1 MESSKEFS
9 SDTDKDETL
18 VTPRFDSGEAET
30 AQPVVPLAV
39 VSGEAETYGAP
50 AYDGAG
56 APFVP
61 PRAARRAS
69 WPLALVL
76 VSALA
81 GSVLG
86 GAGLYLF
93 QKSRQQRAAPAA
105 QAEQTTGANDAAGQ
119 TPATPPVSEAAAPA
133 PSPTL
138 EEAGALAAELPD
150 EVAEVPV
157 VAEVP
162 DAREDRKDKED
173 ADHRRDE
180 PKREKDEDDAR
191 PARSPAAAAVA
202 EKRGKKGERDDDE
215 ARAARPRRVEDDSPD
230 REVYYDRGGARRIGS
245 IVYEREA
252 RRERRRQRRQ
262 PAVDRVR
269 GIFEGQP

>member
-1 MESSKEFS
+1 MESKKNFS
-9 SDTDKDETL
+9 SDEDRDGDETL

-39 VSGEAETYGAP
+39 VSGEAETYDVHA
-50 AYDGAG
+50 AG
-56 APFVP
+56 GGPMP

-76 VSALA
+76 VSALV

-93 QKSRQQRAAPAA
+93 QKSRQQRAT
-105 QAEQTTGANDAAGQ
+105 QTEQTTGVNDAAAQ
-119 TPATPPVSEAAAPA
+119 PIAAPVAETTPA
-133 PSPTL
+133 PSP
-138 EEAGALAAELPD
+138 EEGAALAVELPD

-157 VAEVP
+157 ALEEP
-162 DAREDRKDKED
+162 EDKDEKKDSDEKRDESKRATDDD
-173 ADHRRDE
+173 ADAPRA
-180 PKREKDEDDAR
+180 K
-191 PARSPAAAAVA
+191 SPAEAPVRRA
-202 EKRGKKGERDDDE
+202 KRDDRGGDDHQS
-215 ARAARPRRVEDDSPD
+215 RPRRVADDSRDSSPDEDD
-230 REVYYDRGGARRIGS
+230 EEYYDRREARRIGS
-245 IVYEREA
+245 IIYGREG

>member
-1 MESSKEFS
+1 MESKREFT

-56 APFVP
+56 APFVA
-61 PRAARRAS
+61 PRSARRAS

-93 QKSRQQRAAPAA
+93 QKSRQQRGAPAA
-105 QAEQTTGANDAAGQ
+105 QIEQTTGANDAAGQ
-119 TPATPPVSEAAAPA
+119 TPAAEPVSEAPAAAPPA
-133 PSPTL
+133 P
-138 EEAGALAAELPD
+138 EETGALAAELPA

-157 VAEVP
+157 VAEVS
-162 DAREDRKDKED
+162 DAKEDRKDKED
-173 ADHRRDE
+173 ADDKRDE
-180 PKREKDEDDAR
+180 PKRDKDEDDAR
-191 PARSPAAAAVA
+191 PARAPAAVA
-202 EKRGKKGERDDDE
+202 EKRGKKGERDDNE
-215 ARAARPRRVEDDSPD
+215 ARESRPRRVENDSPD
-230 REVYYDRGGARRIGS
+230 REEYYDRGGARRIGT